1 MSDTTT
7 TFADCLRELGVAG
20 QVAEF
25 DTDVPTAAAAAEQ
38 LAANSARSRTA
49 WSSLSTTRRC

>member
-1 MSDTTT
+1 MPRMSDTTT

-25 DTDVPTAAAAAEQ
+25 DTDAAHADGRNAFTYG
-38 LAANSARSRTA
+38 L
-49 WSSLSTTRRC
+49 L